1 MEYQKTI
8 QREVKLEGVGLHTGA
23 KVKLAFKPSMPNS
36 GINFIR
42 VDLPGKPMVRG
53 HISKILDITKNP
65 RRTSIGQQGVEIHTV
80 EHLMASL
87 CALGIDNIIVEL
99 DNKELPGLDGSAIDI
114 FNTLKE
120 AGIQEFDVPRK
131 FFQVREPLWI
141 EEGDSSLVILPSEEF
156 SVSYTLDYD
165 HPLLRAQ
172 HIRLSLNEEI
182 FEKEIAPARTFCL
195 EREAQLLLKQG
206 LGKGASY
213 ENTLVL
219 GDKGVIKNKVRFDD
233 EFVRHKVLDLIGDLY
248 LFGLGLKG
256 HVIAVK
262 SGHPLN
268 LRLLEKVYQQRERWR
283 EGGIRTVDYTF
294 ARPQL
299 DVSDIQKILP
309 HRYPFLFVDK
319 VVELEEGKRVVS
331 LKNVSINDYFFRG
344 HFPGRPVMPGV
355 LIVEALAQTAG
366 VLILCRKENAGKLVY
381 FMGIDKVRFRKTVV
395 PGDQLVM
402 EVEAIKLKSK
412 TGVAKAKAFVE
423 GKLVAEANLMF
434 SLVEA

>member
-1 MEYQKTI
+1 MKFQKSI
-8 QREVKLEGVGLHTGA
+8 KREVTLEGVGLHTGK
-23 KVKLAFKPSMPNS
+23 KVKVTFKPSMPNS

-65 RRTSIGQQGVEIHTV
+65 RRTSIGQHGVEIHTV
-80 EHLMASL
+80 EHLMATL

-99 DNKELPGLDGSAIDI
+99 NNIELPGLDGSAAD
-114 FNTLKE
+114 FFKTLKG
-120 AGIQEFDVPRK
+120 AGIQEFDIEK
-131 FFQVREPLWI
+131 KYFQVREPIWI
-141 EEGDSSLVILPSEEF
+141 EEGDSSLVILPAENF
-156 SVSYTLDYD
+156 SVSYTLDYN
-165 HPLLRAQ
+165 HPELPPQ
-172 HIRLSLNEEI
+172 HVNLVLSDEV

-195 EREAQLLLKQG
+195 EKEAQHLLDQG
-206 LGKGASY
+206 LGKGATY
-213 ENTLVL
+213 DNTLVV
-219 GDKGVIKNKVRFDD
+219 GDKGVIKNKVRFED

-268 LRLLEKVYQQRERWR
+268 LRLLEKVYQQMERWR

-319 VVELEEGKRVVS
+319 VIELEEGKKVVS
-331 LKNVSINDYFFRG
+331 IKNVSINDYFFRG

-366 VLILCRKENAGKLVY
+366 ILILCRKENAGKLAY
-381 FMGIDKVRFRKTVV
+381 FMGIDNVKFRKTVV

-402 EVEAIKLKSK
+402 EVEAIKLKTR
-412 TGVAKAKAFVE
+412 TGVARSKAFVD